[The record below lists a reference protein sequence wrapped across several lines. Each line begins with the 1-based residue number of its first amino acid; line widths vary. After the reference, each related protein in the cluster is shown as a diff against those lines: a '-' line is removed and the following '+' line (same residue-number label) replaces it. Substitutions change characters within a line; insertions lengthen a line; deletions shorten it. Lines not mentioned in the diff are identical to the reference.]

1 MIPFGE
7 YLTTRVSQAKMVEM
21 LDLARAEDPV
31 AVRRITPFVR
41 PLINPDQ
48 LPPDYPALLS
58 LTFGVAG
65 LMLKVCY
72 WFGIYQRYR
81 HLLLLY
87 FVTRAV

>member
-1 MIPFGE
+1 MGTGPE
-7 YLTTRVSQAKMVEM
+7 V
-21 LDLARAEDPV
+21 ARAEDPV

-65 LMLKVCY
+65 LMLKVCLRTLVLT
-72 WFGIYQRYR
+72 Q
-81 HLLLLY
+81 
-87 FVTRAV
+87 VV